1 MYKRVHKARKVLILS
16 LVFLLIFTSFQ
27 FTRGSNTQA
36 ADTNGTFDAETGT
49 LTLNSEFVAGKLKDQ
64 IDSVLP
70 GGNNYAD
77 IKVLILTAGVIGV
90 GKAADGNDVTGI
102 INELTNLEDLQL
114 IGNATTQRTSNSNS
128 QGITPANL
136 FSSANSKL
144 KSVTLKNVTK
154 IGANTFR
161 GVTALTILV
170 IPSVTSVEDVNAFEG
185 ISNLESIELGGT
197 PPLTGPSLF
206 PTDATFYVP
215 ATKVETYKSD
225 ALWGSVENRIQAV
238 VNSPEEDEV
247 TPPKKD
253 DEESVLP
260 ETEAGVEGVA
270 VITFDKTD
278 RLVDLLREAGFD
290 STIPEQAAKL
300 KKIVI
305 KAGKAKKTLANADFN
320 HQGKLLSNYINLT
333 SFIIEKPDD
342 PVHLTWNGNKIPNNA
357 FKGLEKLREVKIG
370 IATSNIGSS
379 AFEGCISL
387 ETAEF
392 LDTRMI
398 SPKSFKGNT
407 SLTSLTFNKTYL
419 PVGFEEFPGEP
430 TEWFEDVDTSKLTV
444 FVPTVA
450 IEIFKED
457 EDWSTICSGC
467 EIKSNGDDAEKGADE
482 GPPATL
488 EVEITNFTTKKLEDA
503 IKNSP
508 YFSGN
513 FEDIRVLTIK
523 AGILSSADISF
534 IASSLKKL
542 EELYIIEEAN
552 FEKGAIPKNA
562 FEGNRY
568 LRKIKAENV
577 EEIDVKAFNLFES
590 LEEVDFPDVKIIR
603 SQAFA
608 QVKGS
613 SDSKLKIARFPKVEV
628 IEQRAFYY
636 CVNLEHLYLG
646 SQPPTLTVPEGK
658 QGLWFNFVTGMT
670 IHVPDRAAFDEYVK
684 VENSEMIDWSA
695 FDFIAENGDEL
706 PAVERADAY
715 NDANYDHLRKDHTLP
730 FYNGDYK
737 TSLNLYTFNMNLNSW
752 IQGRT
757 SPEPMTTFEAIKW
770 AHENGF
776 DAVDITAYYI
786 PGYSNTAM
794 PTEEQQ
800 KEILAFAKS
809 IKEYSDN
816 LGIAIS
822 GTGIQNNFADPN
834 QKRRELDIERTKFY
848 IQVAAEM
855 GAPVIRVFAGP
866 PPADILRSGWEAITK
881 DRITPAIQEIA
892 DFAQE
897 NYPSVEIGVQNH
909 GDMLATANQVLQ
921 LLEWVDRDNVGIVN
935 DTGYYR
941 DFMSLDARGYDWYSD
956 IALILPYSN
965 NFQVKKKP
973 GGAETTELMD
983 LERIFKDMRSSSYGR
998 NGEYVPVE
1006 LLWNPGD
1013 EGYPGDLAEPP
1024 YEETLAFLTKMKIA
1038 MDRTKRTDIYSDLS
1052 GIHLSSGGLNEEFYS
1067 GKTNYTQTVDN
1078 NVTNVTVTAKKA
1090 ESQAVIQVNGEIVES
1105 GKPSGPIALNV
1116 GINTISIVVSG
1127 ADAVEKTYTIEIT
1140 REAQAKTPSLDL
1152 TPLEKL
1158 IAVAKAIT
1166 NNDSVYTDSSFAA
1179 LQTAIEEAVSALTS
1193 IKTEQDLMEAL
1204 KELNA
1209 AIDGLVKVS
1218 PGLGDNDG
1226 GKGPGKDG
1234 DENQG
1239 SKGSSNDKRNQGKNS
1254 NKQKDKKGSKLPVTA
1269 TSMFTML
1276 LMGIALLLAGVGS
1289 MFVVKRRRIRG

>member
-1 MYKRVHKARKVLILS
+1 MYKGYKARKVLILS

-27 FTRGSNTQA
+27 FTLGVNIQA
-36 ADTNGTFDAETGT
+36 AGTNGTFDAETESFT
-49 LTLNSEFVAGKLKDQ
+49 TNSEFVADE
-64 IDSVLP
+64 VLP
-70 GGNNYAD
+70 DGENNTD
-77 IKVLILTAGVIGV
+77 
-90 GKAADGNDVTGI
+90 
-102 INELTNLEDLQL
+102 
-114 IGNATTQRTSNSNS
+114 
-128 QGITPANL
+128 
-136 FSSANSKL
+136 
-144 KSVTLKNVTK
+144 
-154 IGANTFR
+154 
-161 GVTALTILV
+161 
-170 IPSVTSVEDVNAFEG
+170 TSVD
-185 ISNLESIELGGT
+185 
-197 PPLTGPSLF
+197 
-206 PTDATFYVP
+206 D
-215 ATKVETYKSD
+215 K
-225 ALWGSVENRIQAV
+225 IQAV
-238 VNSPEEDEV
+238 TVSSEEDMV
-247 TPPKKD
+247 IPHKINA
-253 DEESVLP
+253 EESVP
-260 ETEAGVEGVA
+260 EADGVA

-278 RLVDLLREAGFD
+278 RLIDILREAGYD

-305 KAGKAKKTLANADFN
+305 KAGKAKKILATADFN

-333 SFIIEKPDD
+333 SFTIEKPED
-342 PVHLTWNGNKIPNNA
+342 PLLLTWNGNKIPNNA
-357 FKGLEKLREVKIG
+357 FKGLAKLTEVKIG
-370 IATSNIGSS
+370 IATSSIGSS

-407 SLTSLTFNKTYL
+407 NLTSLTFNKTYL
-419 PVGFEEFPGEP
+419 PVKFEEFPGEP
-430 TEWFEDVDTSKLTV
+430 TEWFKDVNTSKLTI

-450 IEIFKED
+450 VEIFKED

-467 EIKSNGDDAEKGADE
+467 KIMTNGDDAEKGADE

-488 EVEITNFTTKKLEDA
+488 EIEIANFTTKKLEDA
-503 IKNSP
+503 INNSP
-508 YFSGN
+508 NFSGN
-513 FEDIRVLTIK
+513 FNDIRVLTIK
-523 AGILSSADISF
+523 AGILSSADSSF
-534 IASSLKKL
+534 IATKLKKL
-542 EELYIIEEAN
+542 EELYIIDEAN
-552 FEKGAIPKNA
+552 FENEVIPKNA
-562 FEGNRY
+562 FEGNRH
-568 LRKIKAENV
+568 LKKIKAANV
-577 EEIDVKAFNLFES
+577 KEIGVMAFNLFES

-613 SDSKLKIARFPKVEV
+613 SDSKLKIARFPSVEV
-628 IEQRAFYY
+628 IEQRTFYY

-646 SQPPTLTVPEGK
+646 SKPPTLTVPEGK
-658 QGLWFNFVTGMT
+658 QGLWFNFVTQMT

-715 NDANYDHLRKDHTLP
+715 NDADYNHLRKDHTLP
-730 FYNGDYK
+730 YFNGDYK

-752 IQGRT
+752 VQGRT
-757 SPEPMTTFEAIKW
+757 SPEPMDTFEAMKW

-800 KEILAFAKS
+800 KEILAFAKR
-809 IKEYSDN
+809 IKEYSDE

-881 DRITPAIQEIA
+881 DRMTPAIQEIA

-897 NYPSVEIGVQNH
+897 NYPSVEIGVQGH

-921 LLEWVDRDNVGIVN
+921 LLEWVDRGNVGIVN

-941 DFMSLDARGYDWYSD
+941 DFMSLDARGYDWYTD

-983 LERIFKDMRSSSYGR
+983 LERIFRDMRSSSYGR

-1024 YEETLAFLTKMKIA
+1024 YEETLAFLAKMKAA
-1038 MDRTKRTDIYSDLS
+1038 MESTKRTDIYSDLS
-1052 GIHLSSGGLNEEFYS
+1052 GIHLSTGGLNEDFDS
-1067 GKTNYTQTVDN
+1067 GKTSYTQTVEN
-1078 NVTNVTVTAKKA
+1078 SVTNVIVTAKKA
-1090 ESQAVIQVNGEIVES
+1090 ESQAVIRVNGESVES
-1105 GKPSGPIALNV
+1105 GKPSEAIALNV
-1116 GINTISIVVSG
+1116 GINTISIVVTG

-1140 REAQAKTPSLDL
+1140 REAMPKTPSLDL
-1152 TPLEKL
+1152 TPLETL
-1158 IAVAKAIT
+1158 IAEAKAIT
-1166 NNDSVYTDSSFAA
+1166 NVNLVYTDSSFAK
-1179 LQTAIEEAVSALTS
+1179 LQAAIEVAVSGLTS
-1193 IKTEQDLMEAL
+1193 IKTEQELIEAINTL
-1204 KELNA
+1204 KA
-1209 AIDGLVKVS
+1209 AIDELEKPG
-1218 PGLGDNDG
+1218 PGLGDNGG
-1226 GKGPGKDG
+1226 GKETGN
-1234 DENQG
+1234 ENG
-1239 SKGSSNDKRNQGKNS
+1239 NNGA
-1254 NKQKDKKGSKLPVTA
+1254 KLPNTA
-1269 TSMFTML
+1269 TSMYSML
-1276 LMGIALLLAGVGS
+1276 LIGIALLLAGAGS
-1289 MFVVKRRRIRG
+1289 MFVVKRRRI